1 MISFLART
9 GLREYVKAKCRDSH
23 KTVLFFLRALLLL
36 ARVSFKLDRLSRV
49 NLRRAHVRYRVKFKL
64 QLVR

>member
-1 MISFLART
+1 M
-9 GLREYVKAKCRDSH
+9 
-23 KTVLFFLRALLLL
+23 RALLLL